1 MSPSFKTR
9 IKQIIKLIGIYSTI
23 IVAIGG
29 WVYVVADGYYGN
41 KYKNIDMAK
50 QVVELQKTDDKNIIE
65 HSDIVK
71 EVKNYSDTNFKNNR
85 EVINQLVE
93 NDKKN
98 TNEHTIITNKISS
111 LTTTTND
118 SNTRI
123 IRIENILMNKKAIE
137 GELGFNSE

>member
-1 MSPSFKTR
+1 MLSVKV
-9 IKQIIKLIGIYSTI
+9 KKIIKHVMIYGTI
-23 IVAIGG
+23 IVAVGG
-29 WVYVVADGYYGN
+29 WCWGINETYFAN
-41 KYKNIDMAK
+41 KYKNIDIAK
-50 QVVELQKTDDKNIIE
+50 QVIELKNEDNKNIIE

-111 LTTTTND
+111 LTTTAND

-123 IRIENILMNKKAIE
+123 IRIEDILMKKSKDNLTYY
-137 GELGFNSE
+137 GSN